1 MYGIKE
7 LPFCDT
13 EFEVDGLQ
21 QMWGGEFHID
31 EDGCVVGI
39 SREWLGEGRD
49 RIHYDVPY
57 RFRESYRFREPETL
71 IGRAALTLAKVL
83 EKSCKDDIEDALN
96 EFALDVAERS
106 WSPSSEWGT
115 HHVARGRVVG

>member
-31 EDGCVVGI
+31 EEGCVVGI
-39 SREWLGEGRD
+39 SRDWLGEGRV
-49 RIHYDVPY
+49 RIHYDVP
-57 RFRESYRFREPETL
+57 YRFREPETL

-83 EKSCKDDIEDALN
+83 EQSCKDDIEDALN
-96 EFALDVAERS
+96 EFAVDVAERS
-106 WSPSSEWGT
+106 WSPRSEWGT
-115 HHVARGRVVG
+115 HHVARGRVAG